1 MRRPATASGIAA
13 GGRGMPRPPTKHQ
26 TGAKGPYKK
35 PGAVFRPGF
44 SHSFLRLPTCS
55 RVLLQ
60 SLLTA
65 SCTPSDIEDCLDWR
79 IFLCLYRVPS
89 FELQRL
95 VNYRGLP
102 IFYQSLF
109 PIYETRFSQNRGDLI
124 VKDLKPESA
133 EITISYWPRAQFL
146 PFHSRAER

>member
-1 MRRPATASGIAA
+1 MVSAIGIVPVAFDLRWSDQNVLPVFPAPRVDVAADVLDLGRIAIRIVAAASGRASTNIT
-13 GGRGMPRPPTKHQ
+13 R
-26 TGAKGPYKK
+26 AKGPYKK

-95 VNYRGLP
+95 VNYR
-102 IFYQSLF
+102 
-109 PIYETRFSQNRGDLI
+109 
-124 VKDLKPESA
+124 
-133 EITISYWPRAQFL
+133 
-146 PFHSRAER
+146 